1 MKRYT
6 CLEYLKNNLNN
17 IKMLEDDE
25 TIIIIKDDN
34 DYFVEIVKIDDV
46 ITNKN
51 IIIIRIKGIKNENDK
66 F

>member
-51 IIIIRIKGIKNENDK
+51 IIII
-66 F
+66 